1 MFNDVSV
8 SRVFLFSFNEEK
20 INGCYK
26 NNGHKDKDNLSF
38 PFFFSE
44 VFFPFRYTVT
54 SIADVNAIDCGSFL
68 SFEGWQNILVF
79 ILTHYSGQNG

>member
-8 SRVFLFSFNEEK
+8 SRVFFFSFNEEK
-20 INGCYK
+20 INGCCK
-26 NNGHKDKDNLSF
+26 NNGHKDIDNLF
-38 PFFFSE
+38 LPFFSE
-44 VFFPFRYTVT
+44 VFFTFRYTVT
-54 SIADVNAIDCGSFL
+54 SIADSKAIDGGSFL

>member
-1 MFNDVSV
+1 MVV
-8 SRVFLFSFNEEK
+8 TRTMGTKTKTILVFL
-20 INGCYK
+20 
-26 NNGHKDKDNLSF
+26 
-38 PFFFSE
+38 FFFSE